1 VGVLEIEQAIEALPQ
16 EDWDELERWIADFK
30 FRKWDKRLEEDVA
43 VGRLD
48 SLIAKAK
55 AHYVA
60 GQTLP
65 PPGET
70 LPPPGETKP

>member
-1 VGVLEIEQAIEALPQ
+1 VGVSEIERAIEALPQ
-16 EDWDELERWIADFK
+16 EEWNELERWIADYK
-30 FRKWDKRLEEDVA
+30 FRKWDKQLEEDVA

-48 SLIAKAK
+48 GLIAKAK
-55 AHYVA
+55 AHYVT

-70 LPPPGETKP
+70 KP